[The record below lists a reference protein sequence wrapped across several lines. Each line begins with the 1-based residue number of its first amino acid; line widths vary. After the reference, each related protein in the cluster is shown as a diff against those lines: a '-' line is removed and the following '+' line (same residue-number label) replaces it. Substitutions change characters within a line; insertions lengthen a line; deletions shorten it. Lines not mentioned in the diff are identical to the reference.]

1 MTIMIRKPSLAD
13 FSQWTILWRAYL
25 AFYESESVADEIS
38 ELLWQ
43 RIHSLKNPIRCLV
56 AQDSEDKQLVGF
68 VHFLNH
74 SDTWK
79 SNDVCYLEDLFVT
92 HDVRGKG
99 VGATL
104 IKAVHQQA
112 IENEWDKVYWHT
124 KHDNK
129 QARVLYDKLTGGT
142 DGFITYRLA
151 IKK

>member
-1 MTIMIRKPSLAD
+1 MTIIIKKPTLAD
-13 FSQWTILWRAYL
+13 LSQWTALWRSYL
-25 AFYESESVADEIS
+25 AFYESEHLASEIS
-38 ELLWQ
+38 ALLWQ
-43 RIHSLKNPIRCLV
+43 RIHSHKSSINCLLAHDPKNN
-56 AQDSEDKQLVGF
+56 KLVGF

-79 SNDVCYLEDLFVT
+79 NNDVCYLEDLFVT
-92 HDVRGKG
+92 HDARGKG
-99 VGATL
+99 AGAML

-142 DGFITYRLA
+142 DGFISYRLA
-151 IKK
+151 IKE